1 MLFKGKQ
8 ITCQIE
14 YESEKYTID
23 LERHR
28 TVGDLYIAFQDKIQ
42 SKDLSFIILFSPD
55 QSNSKEF
62 IEIKNLETTLIS
74 LEKDKNDILYF
85 QFLKAFK
92 CPSCLLFCDNEKKYI
107 NKYCIECDMYICID
121 CSKDKKL

>member
-14 YESEKYTID
+14 YESQKYTID

-42 SKDLSFIILFSPD
+42 SKDISFIILFSPD

-92 CPSCLLFCDNEKKYI
+92 CPALIQL
-107 NKYCIECDMYICID
+107 IEVWFTTPQRRAT
-121 CSKDKKL
+121 SSAE